1 MAQARVGEGHV
12 ERYYQHIGFV
22 SLRGGGG
29 LEPGRFEFRDHT
41 RRTEQK
47 EPFGLGMVRTD
58 VVDGGQCGG
67 VHPFTGHP
75 DAHPFQFVQVVVDV
89 FRRVVRQERVTDSQ
103 RVEFGEEGFG
113 PREKCRAHVDRAV
126 HVECDVPDRSEPGH
140 QFFVCQRRIAVCEG
154 VFIHGLVALS

>member
-12 ERYYQHIGFV
+12 ERHYQHIGFV

-58 VVDGGQCGG
+58 VVDGGQCGVYIRSRG
-67 VHPFTGHP
+67 TPMP
-75 DAHPFQFVQVVVDV
+75 IP
-89 FRRVVRQERVTDSQ
+89 SSL
-103 RVEFGEEGFG
+103 
-113 PREKCRAHVDRAV
+113 CR
-126 HVECDVPDRSEPGH
+126 
-140 QFFVCQRRIAVCEG
+140 
-154 VFIHGLVALS
+154 